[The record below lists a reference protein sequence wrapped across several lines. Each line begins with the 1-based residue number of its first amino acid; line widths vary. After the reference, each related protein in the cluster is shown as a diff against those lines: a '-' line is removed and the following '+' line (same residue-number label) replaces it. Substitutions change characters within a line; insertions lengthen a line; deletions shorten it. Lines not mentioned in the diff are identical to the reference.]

1 MTAPWSV
8 DGKVSIVT
16 GSNTG
21 LGRVTAVELARRGS
35 HVFLASRS
43 AERTGPVVDA
53 IRREC
58 GPDRADFL
66 PIDLASLRSVKT
78 AAEQFL
84 ARDLPLHV
92 LVNNAGEFG
101 QTGATEDGFQM
112 TFGVNYLGH
121 YLFTRLLLE
130 RMQASTPARIVH
142 VSSDMHV
149 GAKGIDWTEVH
160 RPSRLPGISEYRMSK
175 LANVLFNVALAR
187 RLDGSGLTT
196 YAAHPGG
203 VATDIYRRVPRPIR
217 GLLTRLMLSPEEGA
231 RTQIRLAVDP
241 ALTGQTGLYYAKE
254 RQKQPSPLAG
264 DQQLVDELWARSQ
277 AWVAEYL

>member
-1 MTAPWSV
+1 MTAPWNV

-21 LGRVTAVELARRGS
+21 LGRVTAMELARRGS

-58 GPDRADFL
+58 GPDRAEFL
-66 PIDLASLRSVKT
+66 PIDLASLRSAKT
-78 AAEQFL
+78 AAESFL

-92 LVNNAGEFG
+92 LVNNAGEVG

-149 GAKGIDWTEVH
+149 GAKGIDWTDVH

-175 LANVLFNVALAR
+175 LANVLFNVALAQ
-187 RLDGSGLTT
+187 RLDGSGLNT

-241 ALTGQTGLYYAKE
+241 ALTDQTGLYYANE
-254 RQKQPSPLAG
+254 RSKQPSPLAG
-264 DQQLVDELWARSQ
+264 DKQLVDELWDRSE
-277 AWVAEYL
+277 AWVAGYL